1 MLRHVPVTARASGLG
16 LWCRSPRARGPIRRA
31 AVTPS
36 VPLMRVGLL
45 GTGNVAR
52 ALAHGW
58 SAAGHDVLLGSR
70 HPEERKD
77 LGHPVAG
84 LHETAAHAE
93 VLVNA
98 TPGTVSVGLLHSIGA
113 PALAGTPLIDVGV
126 GLSDDF
132 AELSH
137 PNSSLGEQIQEAF
150 PLTPVVKTL
159 CTMDSTVM
167 IAPDALEG
175 PSTVFL
181 SGNDADAKRTAGRL
195 LTDLGWP
202 PSSQLDLG
210 GIATA
215 RGQEHFALL
224 FMGIASGLGSH
235 VFNIN
240 VVGRASL

>member
-1 MLRHVPVTARASGLG
+1 
-16 LWCRSPRARGPIRRA
+16 
-31 AVTPS
+31 
-36 VPLMRVGLL
+36 MRLGLL

-70 HPEERKD
+70 RPGERTD
-77 LGHPVAG
+77 LGHPVGRLSEA
-84 LHETAAHAE
+84 AAHAE

-98 TPGTVSVGLLHSIGA
+98 TPGTVSVELLHSIGA
-113 PALAGTPLIDVGV
+113 PALAGIPLIDVGV

-132 AELSH
+132 VELSH
-137 PNSSLGEQIQEAF
+137 PNSSLGERIQDAF

-167 IAPDALEG
+167 IAPGDLDG

-181 SGNDADAKRTAGRL
+181 SGDDAEAKRTTGRL

-202 PSSQLDLG
+202 PSSQLDIG
-210 GIATA
+210 GIRTA

-224 FMGIASGLGSH
+224 FMGIAGGLGSH
-235 VFNIN
+235 TFNIN
-240 VVGRASL
+240 VVARPAV

>member
-1 MLRHVPVTARASGLG
+1 
-16 LWCRSPRARGPIRRA
+16 
-31 AVTPS
+31 
-36 VPLMRVGLL
+36 MRIGIL

-58 SAAGHDVLLGSR
+58 RTAGHDVLLGSR
-70 HPEERKD
+70 EPKERTG
-77 LGHPVAG
+77 LGLPVAG
-84 LHETAAHAE
+84 LGETATHAE

-98 TPGTVSVGLLHSIGA
+98 TPGTVSVEVLRSIGETV
-113 PALAGTPLIDVGV
+113 LAGKLLIDVGV
-126 GLSDDF
+126 GLSDDYT
-132 AELSH
+132 ELSH

-167 IAPDALEG
+167 IAPDSLDG

-181 SGNDADAKRTAGRL
+181 SGDDPEAKRTTGRL

-202 PSSQLDLG
+202 TSSQLDIG
-210 GIATA
+210 GITTA

-224 FMGIASGLGSH
+224 FMGIAGGLGAH
-235 VFNIN
+235 AFNIN
-240 VVGRASL
+240 VVTRTAG

>member
-1 MLRHVPVTARASGLG
+1 
-16 LWCRSPRARGPIRRA
+16 
-31 AVTPS
+31 
-36 VPLMRVGLL
+36 MRIGLL

-70 HPEERKD
+70 RPEDRAD
-77 LGHPVAG
+77 LGLPVAG
-84 LHETAAHAE
+84 LRETAAHAE

-98 TPGTVSVGLLHSIGA
+98 TPGAVSVELLHSIGA
-113 PALAGTPLIDVGV
+113 PALAGTLLIDVGV

-132 AELSH
+132 TELSH

-167 IAPDALEG
+167 TDPDVLDG

-181 SGNDADAKRTAGRL
+181 SGDDAEAKKTTGRL

-202 PSSQLDLG
+202 PSSQLDIG
-210 GIATA
+210 GITTA

-224 FMGIASGLGSH
+224 FMGIAGGLGAH
-235 VFNIN
+235 TFNIN
-240 VVGRASL
+240 VVTRPAAQVLPS

>member
-1 MLRHVPVTARASGLG
+1 
-16 LWCRSPRARGPIRRA
+16 
-31 AVTPS
+31 
-36 VPLMRVGLL
+36 MRIGLL

-58 SAAGHDVLLGSR
+58 GAAGHDILLGSR
-70 HPEERKD
+70 HPEERTD
-77 LGHPVAG
+77 LGLPVAG
-84 LHETAAHAE
+84 LSETAAHAE

-98 TPGTVSVGLLHSIGA
+98 TPGSVSVELLHSIGA

-167 IAPDALEG
+167 TAPDGLDG

-181 SGNDADAKRTAGRL
+181 SGDDAEAKRTAGRL
-195 LTDLGWP
+195 LMDLGWP
-202 PSSQLDLG
+202 ASSQLDIG
-210 GIATA
+210 GITTA

-224 FMGIASGLGSH
+224 FIGIAGGLRSH
-235 VFNIN
+235 TFNIN
-240 VVGRASL
+240 VVAAPTARSLPPQ